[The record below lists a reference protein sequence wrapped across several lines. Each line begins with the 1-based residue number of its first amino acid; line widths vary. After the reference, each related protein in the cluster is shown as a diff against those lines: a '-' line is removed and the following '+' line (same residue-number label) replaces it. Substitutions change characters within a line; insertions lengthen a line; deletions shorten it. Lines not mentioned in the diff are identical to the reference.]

1 MTILATALVKWS
13 LLWTDRGPLLHGL
26 LVAIEITALSLALS
40 VVVGLLLAV
49 ARMSKPPLSWLASLY
64 INIFRG
70 VPVIVTAL
78 WVFFALSEATG
89 INFSVYVAAVISLT
103 LLYSA
108 FISEIYRAA
117 LEAIPRGQRE
127 AGLALGFGR
136 LRIFVSVILP
146 QATKIAV
153 PNIGSMMIGMIKDTS
168 VLFIIGT
175 TEVVGTVQSIAA
187 TNYQYFT
194 LYTAAALIY
203 VAVAFIVDFG
213 FRAIEKTMQTP
224 PRGLLA
230 RAATSRRR
238 RRVEGIRARFETG
251 LAADGTRTVFSSSTE
266 GS

>member
-1 MTILATALVKWS
+1 MTVFAALVKWS

-26 LVAIEITALSLALS
+26 LVALGIVALSLALS
-40 VVVGLLLAV
+40 ILIGLLLAV
-49 ARMSKPPLSWLASLY
+49 ARMSRPPLSWFAVFY

-78 WVFFALSEATG
+78 WVYFALSEATG
-89 INFSVYVAAVISLT
+89 INFTVYTAAVISLT

-117 LEAIPRGQRE
+117 LEAVPRGQRE
-127 AGLALGFGR
+127 AGLALGMSR
-136 LRIFVSVILP
+136 VRIFVAVILP

-153 PNIGSMMIGMIKDTS
+153 PNIGSMMIGMTKDTS
-168 VLFIIGT
+168 VLFIIGAM
-175 TEVVGTVQSIAA
+175 EVVGTVQSQAA
-187 TNYQYFT
+187 VNYQYFT

-203 VAVAFIVDFG
+203 VAVAFLVDFA

-224 PRGLLA
+224 PDGRLA
-230 RAATSRRR
+230 RAATGRRR
-238 RRVEGIRARFETG
+238 RRVEAIKTRFEVG
-251 LAADGTRTVFSSSTE
+251 LAADGTRAVVSPTTE